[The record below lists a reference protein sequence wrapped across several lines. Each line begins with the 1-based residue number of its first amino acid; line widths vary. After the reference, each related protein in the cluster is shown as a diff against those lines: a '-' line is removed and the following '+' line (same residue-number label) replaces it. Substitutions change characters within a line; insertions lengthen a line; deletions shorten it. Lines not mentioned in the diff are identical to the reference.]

1 MSTQSN
7 MTLSKVLWPSAVV
20 LAHYLVEQQ
29 CVGNGDTPMLRG
41 FGFGPT
47 STGRDTNAR
56 GLRIL
61 ELGSGCGLV
70 GIVAAR
76 LLVQQQQEE
85 MTMIASS
92 SSPTTPQQPRQQQKP
107 LVILTDFNRT
117 VLQNLQRNII
127 LNDVQ
132 NVASVVGLDFSTIQR
147 QQDDDDDD
155 ESSTTPSVV
164 ATNGWHDMDGHVH
177 DPVDWILAADVICQP
192 SDAAAVARTIDALL
206 VPGGTALLVSAT
218 ARHRFGVDRLVDE
231 CAMFPNLTVRWT
243 DLVLDANDDEDDSRA
258 SLRSLL
264 QEHASGYVPGMML
277 QMFHVTKKVKCDG
290 RRSATVRS

>member
-1 MSTQSN
+1 
-7 MTLSKVLWPSAVV
+7 V

-29 CVGNGDTPMLRG
+29 CAGHGDTPLLRD
-41 FGFGPT
+41 FGGPT
-47 STGRDTNAR
+47 TATTTTTGGENNAH
-56 GLRIL
+56 GWRIL

-76 LLVQQQQEE
+76 LLVQQQQQQG
-85 MTMIASS
+85 MIASS
-92 SSPTTPQQPRQQQKP
+92 SSQVQQQQP
-107 LVILTDFNRT
+107 LVILTDYNRT

-132 NVASVVGLDFSTIQR
+132 NVASVVGLDFSTIQQR
-147 QQDDDDDD
+147 PQNDDDD
-155 ESSTTPSVV
+155 ETSTTPSVV
-164 ATNGWHDMDGHVH
+164 AINGWHDMEGHVH

-192 SDAAAVARTIDALL
+192 SDAVAVARTIDALL

-258 SLRSLL
+258 ALRSLL
-264 QEHASGYVPGMML
+264 QEHASGYVPSMTL
-277 QMFHVTKKVKCDG
+277 QMFHVTKKK
-290 RRSATVRS
+290 STVMDAAAQPCGFR

>member
-1 MSTQSN
+1 
-7 MTLSKVLWPSAVV
+7 VLWPSAVV

-29 CVGNGDTPMLRG
+29 CSGNDDTPLLRG
-41 FGFGPT
+41 FGGP
-47 STGRDTNAR
+47 STTTGGYNSNAH

-76 LLVQQQQEE
+76 LLVQQQQQQEV
-85 MTMIASS
+85 TVISASS
-92 SSPTTPQQPRQQQKP
+92 SSPTPQQQRQQKQP
-107 LVILTDFNRT
+107 LVLLTDYNRT

-132 NVASVVGLDFSTIQR
+132 NVASVVGLDFSTIQQR
-147 QQDDDDDD
+147 PQNDDDDDDD
-155 ESSTTPSVV
+155 ETSTTPTVV

-192 SDAAAVARTIDALL
+192 SDAVAVARTIDALL

-258 SLRSLL
+258 ALRSLL
-264 QEHASGYVPGMML
+264 QEHASGYVPSMTL
-277 QMFHVTKKVKCDG
+277 QMFHVTKKK
-290 RRSATVRS
+290 STVMDAAAQPCGFR

>member
-1 MSTQSN
+1 M
-7 MTLSKVLWPSAVV
+7 V

-29 CVGNGDTPMLRG
+29 CAGNGDTPFVRG
-41 FGFGPT
+41 FGGSKT
-47 STGRDTNAR
+47 TTTTTTTGGDNNAP

-70 GIVAAR
+70 GIVAAQ
-76 LLVQQQQEE
+76 LLVQQQRQQQE
-85 MTMIASS
+85 MTVVSAS
-92 SSPTTPQQPRQQQKP
+92 SSPTPQQQRQQQQLP
-107 LVILTDFNRT
+107 LVILTDYNRT

-147 QQDDDDDD
+147 PQDDD
-155 ESSTTPSVV
+155 ESSTMTSSV
-164 ATNGWHDMDGHVH
+164 ATGWHDMDGHVH

-206 VPGGTALLVSAT
+206 VPGGTAILVSAT

-231 CAMFPNLTVRWT
+231 CAMCPHLTVRWT
-243 DLVLDANDDEDDSRA
+243 DLVLDANFDEDDSRA
-258 SLRSLL
+258 ALRSLL
-264 QEHASGYVPGMML
+264 QEHASGYVPGMTL
-277 QMFHVTKKVKCDG
+277 QMFHVTKKSSVMD
-290 RRSATVRS
+290 AAAQP